1 MLPLDGVR
9 VLSQA
14 IVWAGPM
21 ASLTLADLGAD
32 VIEVESI
39 QHLNPTRANM
49 RRMPASLLEGPR
61 GAIYLNRDP
70 SEGFWNR
77 QSYFNYGKRGH
88 RSVTLDITRP
98 EGLRLF
104 DDLVRTSDVFIEN
117 NAAAVAEKWNIDY
130 PRLSELNPRLIMVR
144 FPGYGI
150 DGPYKHYKGYGVNVE
165 SVVGHTTLRGY
176 RDSTPAMT
184 PSVFHADPNAG
195 AHVAFAVMAA
205 LWAREETGLGQ
216 LIDLSQA
223 EAMIHHLAHAF
234 MDYSMNGR
242 VQGHWGNRHPSMA
255 PYGVFRCQGAEGRG
269 PGAAEGDDDWLAL
282 AVPSDEAFAALCREM
297 GMPDLARDPR
307 FVDVVS
313 RHHNQD
319 ALEPIIAAWTRRFDA
334 RVLMM
339 RLQEAGVPA
348 TVVMRQPEMAAD
360 PHLEATG
367 FWEELT
373 HPATGTHRYP
383 APSATF
389 TETPLHIRG
398 PAPLLGEHNEAI
410 LKGLLGMSDA
420 YYDRLVETQ
429 VIGTTYLDTAR

>member
-49 RRMPASLLEGPR
+49 RRMPAALLEGAR
-61 GAIYLNRDP
+61 GAIYHNRDG

-130 PRLSELNPRLIMVR
+130 PRLSTLNPRLIMVR

-165 SVVGHTTLRGY
+165 AVVGHTTLRGY
-176 RDSTPAMT
+176 RDTTSAMT

-205 LWAREETGLGQ
+205 LWAREETGQGQ

-223 EAMIHHLAHAF
+223 EAVIHHLAHAF
-234 MDYSMNGR
+234 MDYSMNSR

-255 PYGVFRCQGAEGRG
+255 PYGVFPCGGAGDLG
-269 PGAAEGDDDWLAL
+269 SGGGAGSDDWLAL
-282 AVPSDEAFAALCREM
+282 AVPSDEAFAALCREI
-297 GMPDLARDPR
+297 GTPDLSCDPR
-307 FVDVVS
+307 FADVVS
-313 RHHNQD
+313 RHRNQD
-319 ALEPIIAAWTRRFDA
+319 DLEPLIAAWTQQFESRE
-334 RVLMM
+334 LMM
-339 RLQEAGVPA
+339 RLQAAGVPA
-348 TVVMRQPEMAAD
+348 TAVMRQPEMAGD

-373 HPATGTHRYP
+373 HPETGSHRYP

-398 PAPLLGEHNEAI
+398 PAPLLGQHNAEI
-410 LKGLLGMSDA
+410 LKGLIGLSDTD
-420 YYDRLVETQ
+420 YEFLVETQ
-429 VIGTTYLDTAR
+429 VIGTAYLDTAR